1 MRNFG
6 LEEGLI
12 QTIEALYNSSSS
24 AVLLNNQI
32 GQPFKTTVGVRQ
44 SCLLSPTLFNL
55 FLEQI
60 MREALQD
67 FHSTISI
74 GGRPISNLR
83 FVDDIDLMGGSN
95 EELQDLTT
103 RLTNRA
109 SAYGMEVSTEK
120 SKVMVNTLDDTTAQI
135 YMNGEKLEE
144 VSSFKYLGATLTKDG
159 RSLKE
164 IKIRIAMAT
173 QAMAKLSKIWKSKE
187 ISFPTKIKIY
197 KAIVLSTMLY
207 GCESWTLNVDSMT
220 KIQTFENKCLRRL
233 LGISWKDHRTNE
245 SVKDQIRLMA
255 GRQEPLLTTVKK
267 RKLKWYGHITRHNS
281 LSKTILQGT
290 IEGGRRRGRQRKCW
304 LDNIKEWTRLDS
316 PTLLRKAEDRDGW
329 RRLAESSSVMSPLR
343 PSGQETE

>member
-1 MRNFG
+1 
-6 LEEGLI
+6 
-12 QTIEALYNSSSS
+12 
-24 AVLLNNQI
+24 
-32 GQPFKTTVGVRQ
+32 
-44 SCLLSPTLFNL
+44 
-55 FLEQI
+55 
-60 MREALQD
+60 MREALHD

-83 FVDDIDLMGGSN
+83 FADDIDLMGGSN

-120 SKVMVNTLDDTTAQI
+120 SKVMVNTLADTTAHI

-164 IKIRIAMAT
+164 IKTRIAMAT
-173 QAMAKLSKIWKSKE
+173 QALAKLSKIWKSKE
-187 ISFPTKIKIY
+187 ISFSTKIKIH

-207 GCESWTLNVDSMT
+207 GCESWTLNADSMT
-220 KIQTFENKCLRRL
+220 KIQTFENKCLRKL

-245 SVKDQIRLMA
+245 FVKDQIRSMD
-255 GRQEPLLTTVKK
+255 GPQEPLLTTVKK
-267 RKLKWYGHITRHNS
+267 RKLKWYGHITRHNT

-316 PTLLRKAEDRDGW
+316 PTLLRKAEDRDDW
-329 RRLAESSSVMSPLR
+329 RRLAERSSVMSPLR